1 MMNFKFPQNFLWGT
15 AASAFQIEGAAHEDG
30 KGHNVWDV
38 ASRQYPDIFK
48 EDETPEVSADFYH
61 KYPEDIL
68 MMKEL
73 GIKSYRFS
81 ISWTRI
87 YPDGYGKLNQKGV
100 DYYNSLV
107 DTLLENG
114 IQPMFDLYHCDM
126 PQSLADKG
134 GFKNSQFVDWFGEY
148 AQTCFKNF
156 GDRIK
161 LWNTINEPSIASFS
175 HYYAGQFPPFEKNI
189 GGALQA
195 AQNILLSHYRAIEV
209 YRSMNLK
216 GKIGA
221 VAHFVPIYTYSTD
234 QNDKKA
240 AARYFDFYNNWWLKP
255 FFEGE
260 YPESVLEY
268 PFYRENMPDNYAA
281 QLKEKFVPLDHIG
294 INYYGP
300 TAVKYNQGKDL
311 DCEVTEFNGPK
322 DAYGFYY
329 YPQGLF
335 DSAMYLKEKYNNPK
349 VYITENGIAR
359 ECTGNVKEDTD
370 DDYRIS
376 FIQEHFREI
385 SRSIQAGANIGGYYY
400 WSNSDTYEG
409 NCGGYRN
416 RFGLVHID
424 FNTLKRTPKKS
435 WFYYQKVIDSN
446 LVI

>member
-1 MMNFKFPQNFLWGT
+1 MNNFKFPQNFLWGT

-30 KGHNVWDV
+30 KGPNIWDV
-38 ASRQYPDIFK
+38 ASRQYPDKFR

-61 KYPEDIL
+61 KYPQDIL

-73 GIKSYRFS
+73 GIKSFRFS

-87 YPDGYGKLNQKGV
+87 FPDGYGKPNQKGI
-100 DYYNSLV
+100 DHYNSV
-107 DTLLENG
+107 IDTLLKND

-126 PQSLADKG
+126 PQALADKG
-134 GFKNSQFVDWFGEY
+134 GFKNSQFADWFGEY
-148 AQTCFKNF
+148 AETCFKNF
-156 GDRIK
+156 GDRINM
-161 LWNTINEPSIASFS
+161 WNTINEPSIASFS
-175 HYYAGQFPPFEKNI
+175 HYYAGQFPPFEKDI
-189 GGALQA
+189 HGALQA
-195 AQNILLSHYRAIEV
+195 AHNILLSHYRAIKV

-221 VAHFVPIYTYSTD
+221 VIHFVPTYAYSED
-234 QNDKKA
+234 ENDKKA
-240 AARYFDFYNNWWLKP
+240 ASRFFDSYNNWWLEP
-255 FFEGE
+255 FFEGR
-260 YPESVLEY
+260 YPESVLAY
-268 PFYRENMPDNYAA
+268 PAYGENMPDKYAI
-281 QLKEKFVPLDHIG
+281 QLKEQFIPVDHIG
-294 INYYGP
+294 INFYGP
-300 TAVKYNQGKDL
+300 TSIRYKQGTDL
-311 DCEVTEFNGPK
+311 DCEGAEFNGPK

-335 DSAMYLKEKYNNPK
+335 DSAMYIKETYNNPE

-359 ECTGNVKEDTD
+359 ECAGDVTKDTD

-376 FIQEHFREI
+376 FIHEHFREI
-385 SRSIQAGANIGGYYY
+385 SRSIQAGANIKGYYY